1 MAFKSMHVVCP
12 RARRD
17 SAALSALCPSICSFC
32 HLCHGDCS
40 PAVGFQS
47 GLIFNI
53 NSLPLLLVL
62 EAFPN
67 SCHLLTA
74 ALGAWEGKGREGEK
88 WGSPEEGQGLGSLQG
103 NGAGGGRG
111 GPRVLR
117 RRALCPA
124 PRILVARDQHRR
136 GAVIHG
142 QCLCAGG
149 ETWLEQSCRFQR
161 LVSEAQTLEGS
172 VVIAFS

>member
-17 SAALSALCPSICSFC
+17 SAALPALCPSICLFR

-53 NSLPLLLVL
+53 NSLPLLLIL

-74 ALGAWEGKGREGEK
+74 ALGAWEGKGRGEL
-88 WGSPEEGQGLGSLQG
+88 GQ
-103 NGAGGGRG
+103 
-111 GPRVLR
+111 P
-117 RRALCPA
+117 
-124 PRILVARDQHRR
+124 
-136 GAVIHG
+136 
-142 QCLCAGG
+142 
-149 ETWLEQSCRFQR
+149 
-161 LVSEAQTLEGS
+161 
-172 VVIAFS
+172 

>member
-17 SAALSALCPSICSFC
+17 SAALPALCPSICLFR

-53 NSLPLLLVL
+53 NSLPLLLIL

-74 ALGAWEGKGREGEK
+74 ALGLHRFLPSATAKPYNRAAEGKTEDRTFQEVPFKSVSTETSRRK
-88 WGSPEEGQGLGSLQG
+88 FF
-103 NGAGGGRG
+103 
-111 GPRVLR
+111 LR
-117 RRALCPA
+117 RFKK
-124 PRILVARDQHRR
+124 
-136 GAVIHG
+136 
-142 QCLCAGG
+142 
-149 ETWLEQSCRFQR
+149 S
-161 LVSEAQTLEGS
+161 S
-172 VVIAFS
+172 VLSS